1 MSIRVHELAKD
12 LKITS
17 KELIDKLHALK
28 IDVKGHMSALDDDT
42 AFLVKEEL
50 KPKKVKAVGE
60 GLKPSP
66 TKEGLKPSPTKKGK
80 EKKPVPKAGAKA
92 PAKVKAPKKA
102 KEPKIKAKEP
112 KIEAVKVKAPK
123 VEEKKIEK
131 EKIEEVKEVKEEP
144 KPELKIL
151 KVDFPIIVKDLAI
164 KLEIRPAELLK
175 KLLDKKVLVTI
186 NQTLSEELARSVCEG
201 YGYLIEKPPSFE
213 ESFLLEVDK
222 SDDPKKLRPR
232 APVVTFMGHVDHG
245 KTSLLDMI
253 RKTKVADKE
262 AGGITQHIGAYEVML
277 PNGSVTFLDTPGHA
291 AFTAMRARGANA
303 TDIVVLVVAA
313 DDGIMP
319 QTIEAIDHARAAGVT
334 IVVAINKIDKQNI
347 NLDRVKKQLA
357 EHDLTPEEW
366 GGKTITVGVSA
377 KTGQGIDNLLEML
390 LLEAEL
396 LELKA
401 NPEKPA
407 TGVVIEAELSKG
419 KGPVA
424 TVLVSSG
431 TLKIGDIVIVG
442 LSYGRIKAMLD
453 DKSRRVTE
461 AGPARPVE
469 ILGLSKVPQAGERFY
484 VITDEKKARD
494 IVAARQMEAER
505 KKLAGKTSKVTLEEL
520 YNKVKVGEVKEL
532 KIVIK
537 ADVQGSLEA
546 IKDSLEKLSTE
557 EVKLS
562 VIHSQVGDINESD
575 VMLASAS
582 NAIIIGF
589 HVNATLEAKALAK
602 QEEVEIRIY
611 SIIYEIVNEI
621 QAAMEGMLE
630 PVIEEA
636 FLGRAEVRQVFNV
649 SKIGVVAGCF
659 ISKGRV
665 PRDAVCKLIREKE
678 IIFKGKMSSL
688 KHFKDDLKEA
698 KEGFEC
704 GISLGFKD
712 IQKGDLIEAVEIRK
726 VARRL
731 K

>member
-1 MSIRVHELAKD
+1 MAIRVRDLAK
-12 LKITS
+12 
-17 KELIDKLHALK
+17 
-28 IDVKGHMSALDDDT
+28 
-42 AFLVKEEL
+42 EL
-50 KPKKVKAVGE
+50 KPKKAVK
-60 GLKPSP
+60 
-66 TKEGLKPSPTKKGK
+66 
-80 EKKPVPKAGAKA
+80 PKAKLKA
-92 PAKVKAPKKA
+92 PAKKEKAQPKLKTA
-102 KEPKIKAKEP
+102 KIKPVEKPKAVEKKIAAVEVKKVEVKKP
-112 KIEAVKVKAPK
+112 EEKKKIEVKKVEVKRVEEKK
-123 VEEKKIEK
+123 VEHKKPEEKKIEVK
-131 EKIEEVKEVKEEP
+131 KPEAKKAEEKKPVEIKEEP
-144 KPELKIL
+144 KPEPKVLKTGL
-151 KVDFPIIVKDLAI
+151 PIVVKDLAA
-164 KLEIRPAELLK
+164 KLGVKPAELLK
-175 KLLDKKVLVTI
+175 KLLDKKILINI
-186 NQTLSEELARSVCEG
+186 NQAIQEDVARSICADFG
-201 YGYLIEKPPSFE
+201 YTIEKTASLDE
-213 ESFLLEVDK
+213 TFLAELDK
-222 SDDPKKLRPR
+222 PDDSKKLKPR
-232 APVVTFMGHVDHG
+232 APVVTMMGHVDHG

-277 PNGSVTFLDTPGHA
+277 EKGSVTFLDTPGHA

-303 TDIVVLVVAA
+303 TDIVILVVAA

-347 NLDRVKKQLA
+347 NLDKVKKQLA

-377 KTGQGIDNLLEML
+377 KTGQGIDSLLEML

-401 NPEKPA
+401 NPERPA

-419 KGPVA
+419 KGPIA
-424 TVLVSSG
+424 TVLVSNG
-431 TLKIGDIVIVG
+431 TLKIGDIVLAG
-442 LSYGRIKAMLD
+442 LNHGKIKAMLD
-453 DKSRRVTE
+453 DKGRRVTE
-461 AGPARPVE
+461 AGPAKPVE
-469 ILGLSKVPQAGERFY
+469 ILGLSGVPHAGERFY
-484 VITDEKKARD
+484 VIRDEKKARD
-494 IVAARQMEAER
+494 IVSKRQIESETQ
-505 KKLAGKTSKVTLEEL
+505 KLAGKTSKVTLEEL
-520 YNKVKVGEVKEL
+520 YNKIKGGEVKEL

-546 IKDSLEKLSTE
+546 IKDSLEKLSTD

-589 HVNATLEAKALAK
+589 HVTTTSEAKALAK
-602 QEEVEIRIY
+602 QEEVEIRLY

-630 PVIEEA
+630 PVIEEI

-649 SKIGVVAGCF
+649 SRTGVVAGCF

-665 PRDAVCKLIREKE
+665 PRDAICKLIREKE
-678 IIFKGKMSSL
+678 VVYKGKMSSL

-712 IQKGDLIEAVEIRK
+712 IQKGDLIEAIEVRK